1 MSHKF
6 QHKWWSLVL
15 LVPSDRKG
23 PVIAATTDIA
33 SDRLAWFY
41 TVRLR
46 HVNASCVYSQL
57 WQMLLDGMHMVCM
70 YVLASMLQNNRSV
83 VVSAS
88 AFLAT
93 K

>member
-1 MSHKF
+1 M
-6 QHKWWSLVL
+6 
-15 LVPSDRKG
+15 PSDRKG
-23 PVIAATTDIA
+23 PTVTATTDIA

-46 HVNASCVYSQL
+46 HVSASCVYSQL
-57 WQMLLDGMHMVCM
+57 RQMLLDGMHMVCT
-70 YVLASMLQNNRSV
+70 YVLADMLQKHRSV
-83 VVSAS
+83 VVSAT